1 MRISR
6 YQAVY
11 TYFTR
16 YIELLRYRNKFRESK
31 YFFAT
36 VSIFFL
42 RKDMIQGNS

>member
-1 MRISR
+1 MRKSS
-6 YQAVY
+6 YQAGHI
-11 TYFTR
+11 YFTR
-16 YIELLRYRNKFRESK
+16 YIELLRHRNKFRESK

>member
-1 MRISR
+1 MRKSR
-6 YQAVY
+6 YQAGH

-16 YIELLRYRNKFRESK
+16 YIELLRHRNKFRESK

-36 VSIFFL
+36 VSIFFQ